1 MRGIDPY
8 TPEQSTYECYE
19 CGHRVTDSG
28 HPGGCPECAGKV
40 RNIAVPRE

>member
-19 CGHRVTDSG
+19 CGHRVTVSG
-28 HPGGCPECAGKV
+28 HRGGCPECAGTV
-40 RNIAVPRE
+40 RTIAVPRE